1 MLKLRKNVDL
11 SAIPLIVMNNTKSEE
26 FSLENIGTNA
36 TIPNKDKYDR
46 DCGECEQVA
55 GNRKRQLCFSKIV
68 AGDKAMWT
76 FFLNVEYVYEKYVN
90 AFIIAMSQVK
100 DKDIVFI
107 HGPAYIDRI
116 YAEAIHSVISSCKA
130 KVYMSNP
137 YVLCAESA
145 YLLTAADVIVSS
157 PYMHMRIGAPCVGGY
172 GKAHDA
178 INSIDYD
185 VKSYDRIYLALKEAG
200 FIDDEDIKHLIE
212 DQGMVS
218 VEIGKLTKA
227 ITDFNAKH
235 NA

>member
-11 SAIPLIVMNNTKSEE
+11 SAIPLTVIDNTKSEE

-36 TIPNKDKYDR
+36 MIPNKDKYDR
-46 DCGECEQVA
+46 DCGECEQPA
-55 GNRKRQLCFSKIV
+55 GNKRRQLCFSKIV

-100 DKDIVFI
+100 EKDVVFI
-107 HGPAYIDRI
+107 HGPAFIDRL
-116 YAEAIHSVISSCKA
+116 YAEAVHSVISSCKA

-145 YLLTAADVIVSS
+145 YLLTAADVIVGS

-178 INSIDYD
+178 MNSINYD
-185 VKSYDRIYLALKEAG
+185 VKSYKRIYSALKEAG
-200 FIDDEDIKHLIE
+200 FIDDKDIEHIAN

-218 VEIGKLTKA
+218 IGTEKLLKA
-227 ITDFNAKH
+227 ISDFNTKH